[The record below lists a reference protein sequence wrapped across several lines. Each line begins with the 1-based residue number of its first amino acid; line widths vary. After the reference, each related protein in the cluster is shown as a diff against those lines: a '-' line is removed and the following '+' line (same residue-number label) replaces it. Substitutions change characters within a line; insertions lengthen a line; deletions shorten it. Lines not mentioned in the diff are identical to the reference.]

1 MNTRHRLANHITHAP
16 LPEQVVRLS
25 CRVVLMVVLGL
36 TLGACGDDHSDNGH
50 GAAQNGTTAAGVAQK
65 GPFQPGGSAGAVAL
79 AADGST
85 AGTPVTATIN
95 TDGAFALPSL
105 DWAGPTQLT
114 MSGAFFN
121 EFTGNFTGNA
131 ELQGA
136 TTLPDDADTNVNL
149 FTHFVAARTRHRM
162 ATGAAFGDARDQ
174 ARNELAL
181 IMGINASPNTLDL
194 RHDNGG
200 SAHQDDSA
208 NLLLFSAATLAA
220 GIDQAGIDA
229 IAMDF
234 ANDGH
239 INDAGE
245 ATFDDIKQAI
255 ADHPDLLA
263 TARTHMRN
271 QYSVT
276 PPDDTDGQRPA
287 WAPALATD
295 PVATFALSGSLK
307 VGESQSFDAAGSTG
321 DGLTYAWDFGDGG
334 TATGVQATHT
344 FTAADDYT
352 VTLTV
357 TDSDSRADTSSQQL
371 TITTGGT
378 TSPDPE
384 AAFTSSGSLKAGE
397 SQSFDAAGSTGDGLA
412 YAWDFGDGDTATGAQ
427 TTHVFADADDYTV
440 TLTVTDSDSRTD
452 TTSQPLTITDIDVP
466 PAPPEASFTVS
477 GDHVAAS
484 NLAFDAAGSTGD
496 GLTYAW
502 DFGDG
507 GTATGA
513 QTTHA
518 FGAADDYTVTL
529 TVTDSDSRTDATSQS
544 LTITAA
550 STPPEASFTVSG
562 DHTAGSNQAFNASAS
577 TGDDLTYHWDFG
589 DGDAGRNSQIA
600 HVYDGAGSYTV
611 VLTVT
616 DADGYSDTASQ
627 SLTIDAAPQPVAAD
641 GMIKGNVIDIDG
653 NPVEGVRVSLINAQD
668 LVGGD
673 RDATTDVDGEATLDD
688 MPTGVDFV
696 FALTKTG
703 YADRFVRT
711 TIPADASDAAAF
723 TATLTE
729 RAVAQTLG
737 NAENGGNV
745 SGTDG
750 TAIKL
755 PAGALVDTS
764 GNPVSG
770 SVEVALTPVDV
781 SDVNARD
788 AFPGSFAAADEN
800 GDSGVLLSFGVAEYH
815 LTQGGERL
823 QLAAGKQ
830 ATLTVP
836 IYIDEYT
843 DGSPVTAGD
852 HIPLWSLD
860 ETSGQWI
867 QEGMGT
873 VVADSNSPTGL
884 GFEMIV
890 GHLSWYNCDDFVETY
905 RPVPQCKVD
914 SSSGLPELDSSETC
928 FINGSTVDA
937 GPYSGATTNIH
948 SDNSRALP
956 VPAGVEYR
964 LIATARNGTLQGE
977 VTINGAAGTSDDID
991 ILLSPAGG
999 DNGGGELISLPYND
1013 IGVIDPAGETD
1024 RYTFAGQAGDFVQVQ
1039 VGQGDGSSLY
1049 GTLELH
1055 GPSAELLDSDDFIS
1069 SSPANF
1075 VARLPTDGDYT
1086 VSVKATQN
1094 APGGYR
1100 LLVQQVP
1107 EVSFDENIE
1116 GIISTARGSTHRVF
1130 QGTAGTL
1137 IGLVDVR
1144 SPGSNVVLRVN
1155 DLDDNLIAS
1164 YDYSGADQRIAELPA
1179 DGPYILTIY
1188 SHNAG
1193 DAYRT
1198 AIAYIEPPQSLTLDS
1213 AGRATVNGNIQVNG
1227 DRQFYKLEAAGGDG
1241 LYLRLAPA
1249 AAGALNSRS
1258 ANVSVYH
1265 QAADPFFEDPLGGG
1279 PTISDD
1285 NVNGDDSASHLHSTG
1300 MRLPGDG
1307 STEAYIIEV
1316 SALKD
1321 RDGEELGNY
1330 ELRVDTAPAKANIV
1344 VDDDLGQC
1352 ADADT
1357 RSLHAA
1363 AYAVTDGGT
1372 IDICDGLYSEHTS
1385 VTAPDGSF
1393 SLIGRNRAGVLIRSA
1408 DPNRQAVTGSPSSS
1422 SGNQARIALEN
1433 LTLQSQGNPRD
1444 GSTGSFSISRSAD
1457 ITDVTVEP
1465 APGEARS
1472 PGRLGIYTDGTVID
1486 GLNMTAG
1493 DTALNIEADN
1503 VTVRNSSFTG
1513 TPGTIEAEF
1522 SDNLLLEGNTATF
1535 ERASNASQYVLVRDS
1550 SGLRML
1556 NNHLTITADDPPS
1569 FPQAEPSISI
1579 EDYGDSATGTI
1590 VQGNTI
1596 KTPVA
1601 GLYVDLKN
1609 AGADIAVE
1617 QNRFHFTAPY
1627 GALSLD
1633 LITSRGAKTG
1643 SVLMR
1648 NNIFYGASGFDGGA
1662 VKIRGTERFTSIDI
1676 INNSWWATPT
1686 DPDDTAPHCNG
1697 CAMLLVSPFD
1707 QDLTGPLPVNF
1718 INNILIGW
1726 ASSSTTPTAAIN
1738 IPGGSTINDDN
1749 NLFGDFD
1756 ALYHSGSTS
1765 SGLNNINIGV
1775 RDPGNSAYPLFIGS
1789 PFLLEVS
1796 DSSQGIDNGQGPM
1809 AGGPPIPDEDY
1820 SGELRPQHGSYDIG
1834 AHENV
1839 F

>member
-25 CRVVLMVVLGL
+25 CRAVLMVVLGL
-36 TLGACGDDHSDNGH
+36 TLGACGDDHSDNGQ
-50 GAAQNGTTAAGVAQK
+50 GAGQNGTTATGVAQK

-85 AGTPVTATIN
+85 AGTPVAATIN
-95 TDGAFALPSL
+95 TDGTFALPAI

-131 ELQGA
+131 ELQGT
-136 TTLPDDADTNVNL
+136 TTLPGDADTNVNL
-149 FTHFVAARTRHRM
+149 FTHFVAARTRHLM
-162 ATGAAFGDARDQ
+162 AMGAAFGDARDQ
-174 ARNELAL
+174 ARNELAS
-181 IMGINASPNTLDL
+181 IMGTNAPPNTLDL
-194 RHDNGG
+194 LQDNGG
-200 SAHQDDSA
+200 SGHQDDSA

-229 IAMDF
+229 LATDF
-234 ANDGH
+234 ADDGQ
-239 INDAGE
+239 INGGGQA
-245 ATFDDIKQAI
+245 AFDDIKQATT
-255 ADHPDLLA
+255 DHPDLLV
-263 TARTHMRN
+263 TARTHLRN

-295 PVATFALSGSLK
+295 PVAAFTLSGSLK

-321 DGLTYAWDFGDGG
+321 DGLTYAWDFGDGD
-334 TATGVQATHT
+334 TATGIQTTHT

-357 TDSDSRADTSSQQL
+357 TDSDSRADASSQQL

-384 AAFTSSGSLKAGE
+384 AAFTTSGSLKAGE
-397 SQSFDAAGSTGDGLA
+397 SQSFDANSSTGDGLA
-412 YAWDFGDGDTATGAQ
+412 YDWDFGDGDTATGAQ
-427 TTHVFADADDYTV
+427 TTHAFAD
-440 TLTVTDSDSRTD
+440 
-452 TTSQPLTITDIDVP
+452 
-466 PAPPEASFTVS
+466 
-477 GDHVAAS
+477 
-484 NLAFDAAGSTGD
+484 
-496 GLTYAW
+496 
-502 DFGDG
+502 
-507 GTATGA
+507 
-513 QTTHA
+513 
-518 FGAADDYTVTL
+518 ADDYTVTL

-544 LTITAA
+544 LTITDIDVPPAPPEASFTFSGDQVAGSNLSFDANSSTGDGLTYDWDFGDGDTATGAQTTHAFADADDYTVTLTVTDSDSRTDANSQSLTITAA
-550 STPPEASFTVSG
+550 STPPQADFTVSG
-562 DHTAGSNQAFNASAS
+562 DHTGGSNLAFNASAS

-589 DGDAGRNSQIA
+589 DGDAGRNSRIA

-611 VLTVT
+611 ALTVT
-616 DADGYSDTASQ
+616 DADGDRDTASQ

-653 NPVEGVRVSLINAQD
+653 NPIEGVRVSLINAQD

-696 FALTKTG
+696 FTLTKTG

-729 RAVAQTLG
+729 RAVAQTLS

-750 TAIKL
+750 TAIEL

-788 AFPGSFAAADEN
+788 AFPGSFAAADNN

-836 IYIDEYT
+836 IYIDEYS

-873 VVADSNSPTGL
+873 VASDSNSPTGL

-914 SSSGLPELDSSETC
+914 NSSGLPELDISETC

-948 SDNSRALP
+948 SNNSRALP
-956 VPAGVEYR
+956 VPAGIEYQ
-964 LIATARNGTLQGE
+964 LIATARNGTLEGT
-977 VTINGAAGTSDDID
+977 VTVNGAAGASDNID
-991 ILLSPAGG
+991 IVLGPAGG
-999 DNGGGELISLPYND
+999 NNGGGEAIILPYD
-1013 IGVIDPAGETD
+1013 DTGAIDPVGDVD
-1024 RYTFAGQAGDFVQVQ
+1024 RYSFTGQAGEFVQVQ
-1039 VGQGDGSSLY
+1039 GGNGNGSTLY

-1055 GPSAELLDSDDFIS
+1055 GPDGQLLGTETFGQVGLAD
-1069 SSPANF
+1069 F
-1075 VARLPTDGDYT
+1075 VAKLPDDGDYT
-1086 VSVKATQN
+1086 VSVEATSN

-1100 LLVQQVP
+1100 LMVENVP
-1107 EVSFDENIE
+1107 EVSLDENIE
-1116 GIISTARGSTHRVF
+1116 GSISIAYGSTHRVF
-1130 QGTAGTL
+1130 QGTAGTR
-1137 IGLVDVR
+1137 IGLANVDR
-1144 SPGSNVVLRVN
+1144 PGSNVLVTLN
-1155 DLDDNLIAS
+1155 DIDGNRIA
-1164 YDYSGADQRIAELPA
+1164 YDWGSSNSQRIAELPA
-1179 DGPYILTIY
+1179 DGAYILTIF
-1188 SHNAG
+1188 SNTQS

-1198 AIAYIEPPQSLTLDS
+1198 AITQIEPPSALALDS
-1213 AGRATVNGNIQVNG
+1213 AGRATASGDIQING

-1241 LYLRLAPA
+1241 LYVRLSPA
-1249 AAGALNSRS
+1249 ANGALNSES
-1258 ANVSVYH
+1258 AYVSIYR
-1265 QAADPFFEDPLGGG
+1265 QAADPFYDDPLAGG
-1279 PTISDD
+1279 PTVSDD
-1285 NVNGDDSASHLHSTG
+1285 NINGDDSASHLHSTG

-1307 STEAYIIEV
+1307 STEAYIIEI
-1316 SALKD
+1316 SALRD
-1321 RDGEELGNY
+1321 LDGEELGAY
-1330 ELRVDTAPAKANIV
+1330 QLRVDTAPAKATIV

-1352 ADADT
+1352 ANADT
-1357 RSLHAA
+1357 HSLHAA
-1363 AYAVTDGGT
+1363 AYAVTDGGI

-1385 VTAPDGSF
+1385 VTAPDGAF
-1393 SLIGRNRAGVLIRSA
+1393 SLIGRNRAGVVIRSA

-1422 SGNQARIALEN
+1422 GGNQAQIALEN
-1433 LTLQSQGNPRD
+1433 LTLQSQGEPQYPD
-1444 GSTGSFSISRSAD
+1444 VFSISRVAAA
-1457 ITDVTVEP
+1457 TDVTIEP
-1465 APGEARS
+1465 VPGETRPQGS
-1472 PGRLGIYTDGTVID
+1472 LNIYSNGAVID
-1486 GLNMTAG
+1486 GLDMTAG
-1493 DTALNIEADN
+1493 EVALNIRANN
-1503 VTVRNSSFTG
+1503 VIVRNSIFTG
-1513 TPGTIEAEF
+1513 SPGTIKAAF
-1522 SDNLLLEGNTATF
+1522 SDNLLLERNTVTF
-1535 ERASNASQYVLVRDS
+1535 EHTSHAESYVRVKDG

-1556 NNHLTITADDPPS
+1556 NNHITITADDPPAR
-1569 FPQAEPSISI
+1569 PDEQPSIDI
-1579 EDYGDSATGTI
+1579 EDLGNSATGTI
-1590 VQGNTI
+1590 VRGNTV
-1596 KTPVA
+1596 KTAVA

-1609 AGADIAVE
+1609 AGANIAVE
-1617 QNRFHFTAPY
+1617 QNRFHFTALY
-1627 GALSLD
+1627 GGVPLD
-1633 LITSRGAKTG
+1633 LITTRGAKTG

-1648 NNIFYGASGFDGGA
+1648 NNIFYGATGSNGGA
-1662 VKIRGTERFTSIDI
+1662 AKIRGTERFTSIDI
-1676 INNSWWATPT
+1676 INNSWFAKPT
-1686 DPDDTAPHCNG
+1686 GPDDTPPRCNG
-1697 CAMLLVSPFD
+1697 CAMLLISPFS
-1707 QDLTGPLPVNF
+1707 QDLAGALPVNF

-1726 ASSSTTPTAAIN
+1726 ASSSTTPVAAIS
-1738 IPGGSTINDDN
+1738 IPGAATINDDN

-1756 ALYHSGSTS
+1756 DLYNSGSTS
-1765 SGLNNINIGV
+1765 AGINNINIGI
-1775 RDPGNSAYPLFIGS
+1775 RDPANSSYPFFVGN
-1789 PFLLEVS
+1789 PFLLEVN
-1796 DSSQGIDNGQGPM
+1796 DSSQGVDSGQGPM
-1809 AGGPPIPDEDY
+1809 AGGPPIPDVDY
-1820 SGELRPQHGSYDIG
+1820 SGELRPQHGSYDVG
-1834 AHENV
+1834 AHENI

>member
-1 MNTRHRLANHITHAP
+1 MNIRHRTTNNITSA
-16 LPEQVVRLS
+16 LLLGRLGRLI
-25 CRVVLMVVLGL
+25 CRAVLTIALGL
-36 TLGACGDDHSDNGH
+36 ALGACGDDSPNNDRG
-50 GAAQNGTTAAGVAQK
+50 GEQAAGTVTGVAQK
-65 GPFQPGGSAGAVAL
+65 GPFQPGGSASAVAL
-79 AADGST
+79 GVDGSA
-85 AGTPVTATIN
+85 AGTFVTATIS
-95 TDGAFALPSL
+95 TDGAFAIPAI
-105 DWAGPTQLT
+105 DWGGPTQLT
-114 MSGAFFN
+114 MSGTFFN
-121 EFTGNFTGNA
+121 EFTGNFTGNL
-131 ELQGA
+131 ELHGTA
-136 TTLPDDADTNVNL
+136 MLPGDADANVNL
-149 FTHFVAARTRHRM
+149 FTHFIAARTRHLM
-162 ATGAAFGDARDQ
+162 AAGAEFVDARDQ
-174 ARNELAL
+174 ARNELAS
-181 IMGINASPNTLDL
+181 IMGINESPNTLDL
-194 RHDNGG
+194 LQDGG
-200 SAHQDDSA
+200 DSAHQDDSA

-220 GIDQAGIDA
+220 GIDQGGIDA
-229 IAMDF
+229 LATDF
-234 ANDGH
+234 ADDGQ
-239 INDAGE
+239 INGGGQA
-245 ATFDDIKQAI
+245 AFDDIKQATV
-255 ADHPDLLA
+255 DHPDLLA
-263 TARTHMRN
+263 TARTHLRN

-287 WAPALATD
+287 WAAALATD
-295 PVATFALSGSLK
+295 PVAAFTLSGSLK

-321 DGLTYAWDFGDGG
+321 DGLTYAWDFGDGD

-344 FTAADDYT
+344 FAAADDYT

-357 TDSDSRADTSSQQL
+357 TDSDSRASVSSQQL

-378 TSPDPE
+378 SSPAPE
-384 AAFTSSGSLKAGE
+384 AAFTTSGSLKAGE
-397 SQSFDAAGSTGDGLA
+397 SLSFDANSSTGDGLS
-412 YAWDFGDGDTATGAQ
+412 YAWDFGDGDTAAGAQ
-427 TTHVFADADDYTV
+427 TTHVFTDADDYTV

-452 TTSQPLTITDIDVP
+452 TASRQLTITDIDVP
-466 PAPPEASFTVS
+466 PAPPEASFTFS
-477 GDHVAAS
+477 GDQVAGS
-484 NLAFDAAGSTGD
+484 NLSFDANSSTGD

-507 GTATGA
+507 DTAAGV

-518 FGAADDYTVTL
+518 FADADGYTVTL
-529 TVTDSDSRTDATSQS
+529 TVTDSDSRTDTTSQS
-544 LTITAA
+544 LTIMAA
-550 STPPEASFTVSG
+550 STPPQADFTVSG
-562 DHTAGSNQAFNASAS
+562 DHTGGSNLAFNASAS

-589 DGDAGRNSQIA
+589 DGDTGRNSRIA

-611 VLTVT
+611 ALTVT

-653 NPVEGVRVSLINAQD
+653 NPIEGVRVSLINAQD

-673 RDATTDVDGEATLDD
+673 RDATTDVDGETTLDN

-696 FALTKTG
+696 FTLTKTG

-729 RAVAQTLG
+729 RAVAQTLS

-836 IYIDEYT
+836 IYIDEYS

-873 VVADSNSPTGL
+873 VVTDSNSPTGL
-884 GFEMIV
+884 GFEMIA

-905 RPVPQCKVD
+905 RPVPQCKID

-928 FINGSTVDA
+928 FIKGSTVDA
-937 GPYSGATTNIH
+937 GPYSGVTTNIH

-956 VPAGVEYR
+956 VPAGIEYR

-999 DNGGGELISLPYND
+999 DNGGGEPISLPYND
-1013 IGVIDPAGETD
+1013 IGAIDPAGETD

-1039 VGQGDGSSLY
+1039 VGQGGGSSLY

-1055 GPSAELLDSDDFIS
+1055 GPSAQLLGSDDFIG

-1100 LLVQQVP
+1100 LLVEKVP

-1116 GIISTARGSTHRVF
+1116 GIISTARGRTHRVF
-1130 QGTAGTL
+1130 HGTAGTL

-1155 DLDDNLIAS
+1155 DLGGSLIAS

-1241 LYLRLAPA
+1241 LYLRLAPGSG
-1249 AAGALNSRS
+1249 GALSSGS
-1258 ANVSVYH
+1258 ANVSVYR
-1265 QAADPFFEDPLGGG
+1265 QAADPFFEDPLAGG

-1285 NVNGDDSASHLHSTG
+1285 NVNGEDSASHLHSTG

-1316 SALKD
+1316 SALRD

-1357 RSLHAA
+1357 HSLHAA
-1363 AYAVTDGGT
+1363 AYAVTDGGI

-1385 VTAPDGSF
+1385 VTAPEGSF
-1393 SLIGRNRAGVLIRSA
+1393 ELIGRNRAGVVLRSA
-1408 DPNRQAVTGSPSSS
+1408 DPDRQAVLGAAGIGDNS
-1422 SGNQARIALEN
+1422 ALIALKN
-1433 LTLQSQGNPRD
+1433 LTLQSQGEPLYPD
-1444 GSTGSFSISRSAD
+1444 YFSISRVSGA
-1457 ITDVTVEP
+1457 TNVTIEP
-1465 APGEARS
+1465 APGEEQTQ
-1472 PGRLGIYTDGTVID
+1472 GRLAVYADGAVID
-1486 GLNMTAG
+1486 GLDMTAG
-1493 DTALNIEADN
+1493 RVALYIRADN

-1513 TPGTIEAEF
+1513 APGTIDAGF
-1522 SDNLLLEGNTATF
+1522 SDNLLFENNTATF
-1535 ERASNASQYVLVRDS
+1535 KRISNASQYFKVQDS

-1556 NNHLTITADDPPS
+1556 NNHISITADEPPS
-1569 FPQAEPSISI
+1569 LPLAEPSILI
-1579 EDYGDSATGTI
+1579 EDLGNSATGTI
-1590 VQGNTI
+1590 VRGNTVS
-1596 KTPVA
+1596 TPLA
-1601 GLYVDLKN
+1601 GLYIDLKN
-1609 AGADIAVE
+1609 AGANIAIE

-1627 GALSLD
+1627 GGLPLD
-1633 LITSRGAKTG
+1633 LITTRGAKTG
-1643 SVLMR
+1643 RVLMR
-1648 NNIFYGASGFDGGA
+1648 NNIFYGATGFNGGA
-1662 VKIRGTERFTSIDI
+1662 AKVRGTERFTSIDI
-1676 INNSWWATPT
+1676 INNSWFAKPT
-1686 DPDDTAPHCNG
+1686 DPDDTPPRCNG
-1697 CAMLLVSPFD
+1697 CAMLLISPFS
-1707 QDLTGPLPVNF
+1707 QDLAGALPINF

-1726 ASSSTTPTAAIN
+1726 ASSSTTPAGAIN
-1738 IPGGSTINDDN
+1738 IPGATTINDDN

-1756 ALYHSGSTS
+1756 YLYKSGGTS
-1765 SGLNNINIGV
+1765 SGLNNINIGIRNAANSSYPFFV
-1775 RDPGNSAYPLFIGS
+1775 GDPL
-1789 PFLLEVS
+1789 LLEVN
-1796 DSSQGIDNGQGPM
+1796 DFSQGVDNGQGPM
-1809 AGGPPIPDEDY
+1809 VGGPPIPDVDY
-1820 SGELRPQHGSYDIG
+1820 SGESRPQHGSYDIG

>member
-1 MNTRHRLANHITHAP
+1 MMNIRHRITNNITSALLLGH
-16 LPEQVVRLS
+16 LGRLI
-25 CRVVLMVVLGL
+25 CRALLSTALGL
-36 TLGACGDDHSDNGH
+36 ALGACGDDSSNNNG
-50 GAAQNGTTAAGVAQK
+50 GEQAAATVTGVAQK
-65 GPFQPGGSAGAVAL
+65 GPFQPGGSASAVAL
-79 AADGST
+79 GVDGSAAST
-85 AGTPVTATIN
+85 SVTATISTN
-95 TDGAFALPSL
+95 GAFAIPAIG
-105 DWAGPTQLT
+105 WGGPTQLT

-121 EFTGNFTGNA
+121 EFTGNFTGNL
-131 ELQGA
+131 ELHGTA
-136 TTLPDDADTNVNL
+136 ILPGDVNVNL
-149 FTHFVAARTRHRM
+149 FTHFVSARTRHLM
-162 ATGAAFGDARDQ
+162 AAGEGFVDARDQ
-174 ARNELAL
+174 ARNELAS

-194 RHDNGG
+194 LQDGG
-200 SAHQDDSA
+200 DSAHQDDSA

-220 GIDQAGIDA
+220 GIDQGGIDA
-229 IAMDF
+229 LATDF
-234 ANDGH
+234 AADGQ
-239 INDAGE
+239 INGGGQA
-245 ATFDDIKQAI
+245 AFDDIKQATV
-255 ADHPDLLA
+255 DHPDLLA
-263 TARTHMRN
+263 TARTHLRN

-287 WAPALATD
+287 WAATLATD
-295 PVATFALSGSLK
+295 PVAAFTLSGSLK
-307 VGESQSFDAAGSTG
+307 V
-321 DGLTYAWDFGDGG
+321 
-334 TATGVQATHT
+334 
-344 FTAADDYT
+344 
-352 VTLTV
+352 
-357 TDSDSRADTSSQQL
+357 
-371 TITTGGT
+371 
-378 TSPDPE
+378 
-384 AAFTSSGSLKAGE
+384 GE

-412 YAWDFGDGDTATGAQ
+412 YAWDFGDGDTATGVQATHTFAVADDYTVTLTVTDSDSRASISSQQLTITTGGTSSPAPEAAFNTSGSLKAGESLSFDANSSTGDGLSYAWDFGDGDAAAGVQ
-427 TTHVFADADDYTV
+427 TTHAFVDADDYTV

-452 TTSQPLTITDIDVP
+452 TTSQSLTITDIDVP

-477 GDHVAAS
+477 GDQVAGS
-484 NLAFDAAGSTGD
+484 NLSFDADSSTGD

-507 GTATGA
+507 DTAAGV
-513 QTTHA
+513 QSTHA
-518 FGAADDYTVTL
+518 FADAGDYMVTL
-529 TVTDSDSRTDATSQS
+529 TVTDSDSRTDTTSQS

-550 STPPEASFTVSG
+550 STPPQADFTVSG
-562 DHTAGSNQAFNASAS
+562 DYTGGSNLAFNASAS

-589 DGDAGRNSQIA
+589 DGDTGRNSRIA

-611 VLTVT
+611 ALTVT

-653 NPVEGVRVSLINAQD
+653 NPIEGVRVSLINAQD

-673 RDATTDVDGEATLDD
+673 RDATTDVDGETTLDN

-696 FALTKTG
+696 FTLTKTG
-703 YADRFVRT
+703 YADRFLRT
-711 TIPADASDAAAF
+711 TIPADASDVAAF

-729 RAVAQTLG
+729 RAVAQTLS

-836 IYIDEYT
+836 IYIDEYS

-905 RPVPQCKVD
+905 RPVPQCKID

-928 FINGSTVDA
+928 FIKGSTVDA
-937 GPYSGATTNIH
+937 GPYSGVTTNIH

-956 VPAGVEYR
+956 VPAGIEYR

-977 VTINGAAGTSDDID
+977 VTINGAAGTSNDID

-999 DNGGGELISLPYND
+999 DNGGGEPISLPYND
-1013 IGVIDPAGETD
+1013 NGAIDPAGETD

-1039 VGQGDGSSLY
+1039 VGQGGGSSLY

-1055 GPSAELLDSDDFIS
+1055 GPSSQLLGSDNFIG

-1075 VARLPTDGDYT
+1075 VASLPADGDYT

-1100 LLVQQVP
+1100 LLVKKVP
-1107 EVSFDENIE
+1107 EVNFDENIE
-1116 GIISTARGSTHRVF
+1116 GIISTARGRTHRVF
-1130 QGTAGTL
+1130 HGTAGTL

-1144 SPGSNVVLRVN
+1144 SPSSSVVLSVN
-1155 DLDDNLIAS
+1155 DLDGNLIAS

-1188 SHNAG
+1188 SHYAG

-1198 AIAYIEPPQSLTLDS
+1198 AIAHIEPPQSLTLDS
-1213 AGRATVNGNIQVNG
+1213 AGRATVTGNIQVNG
-1227 DRQFYKLEAAGGDG
+1227 DRRFYKLEAAGGDG
-1241 LYLRLAPA
+1241 LYLRLAPGTG
-1249 AAGALNSRS
+1249 GALSSGS
-1258 ANVSVYH
+1258 ANVSVYR
-1265 QAADPFFEDPLGGG
+1265 QAADPFFEDPLAGGAN
-1279 PTISDD
+1279 IVDD

-1307 STEAYIIEV
+1307 STETYIIEV
-1316 SALKD
+1316 SALRD
-1321 RDGEELGNY
+1321 LDGEELGAY
-1330 ELRVDTAPAKANIV
+1330 QLRADTAPAKATIV

-1352 ADADT
+1352 ANADSH
-1357 RSLHAA
+1357 SLHAA
-1363 AYAVTDGGT
+1363 AYAVTDGGS

-1385 VTAPDGSF
+1385 VTAPDGAF
-1393 SLIGRNRAGVLIRSA
+1393 SLIGRNRAGVVIRSA

-1422 SGNQARIALEN
+1422 GGNQAQIALEN
-1433 LTLQSQGNPRD
+1433 LTLQSQGEPQYPD
-1444 GSTGSFSISRSAD
+1444 VFSISRVAAA
-1457 ITDVTVEP
+1457 TDVTIEP
-1465 APGEARS
+1465 VPGETRPQGS
-1472 PGRLGIYTDGTVID
+1472 LNIYSNGAVID
-1486 GLNMTAG
+1486 GLDMTAG
-1493 DTALNIEADN
+1493 EVALNIRANN
-1503 VTVRNSSFTG
+1503 VIVRNSIFTG
-1513 TPGTIEAEF
+1513 SPGTIKAAF
-1522 SDNLLLEGNTATF
+1522 SDNLLLEGNTVTF
-1535 ERASNASQYVLVRDS
+1535 EHTSHAESYVRVKDS

-1556 NNHLTITADDPPS
+1556 NNHITITADDPPAR
-1569 FPQAEPSISI
+1569 PDEQPSIDI
-1579 EDYGDSATGTI
+1579 EDLGNSATGTI
-1590 VQGNTI
+1590 VRGNTV
-1596 KTPVA
+1596 KTAVA

-1609 AGADIAVE
+1609 AGANIAVE
-1617 QNRFHFTAPY
+1617 QNRFHFTALY
-1627 GALSLD
+1627 GGVPLD
-1633 LITSRGAKTG
+1633 LITTRGAKTG

-1648 NNIFYGASGFDGGA
+1648 NNIFYGATGSNGGA
-1662 VKIRGTERFTSIDI
+1662 AKIRGTERFTSIDI
-1676 INNSWWATPT
+1676 INNSWFAKPT
-1686 DPDDTAPHCNG
+1686 DPDDTPPRCNG
-1697 CAMLLVSPFD
+1697 CAMLLVSPFS
-1707 QDLTGPLPVNF
+1707 QDLAGPLPINF

-1726 ASSSTTPTAAIN
+1726 ASSSTTAAGAIN
-1738 IPGGSTINDDN
+1738 IPGATTINDDN

-1756 ALYHSGSTS
+1756 YLYKSGGTS
-1765 SGLNNINIGV
+1765 SGLNNINIGI
-1775 RDPGNSAYPLFIGS
+1775 RDPANSSYPFFVGN
-1789 PFLLEVS
+1789 PFLLEVN
-1796 DSSQGIDNGQGPM
+1796 DFSQGVDSGQGPM
-1809 AGGPPIPDEDY
+1809 AGGPPIPDVDY
-1820 SGELRPQHGSYDIG
+1820 SGELRPQHGSYDVG
-1834 AHENV
+1834 AHENI